1 MKEISML
8 HPMQPSKETD
18 NKLRWEAWDQDFKL
32 YIPKWRVP
40 QPWPIRIVVRLDD
53 DPRSFG
59 SVPAPRGPESAQA
72 RNLNEPLTALLL
84 KVKEHTQTVHYKPV
98 GQPKMWEIGEPY
110 IPSRSSMNSLRRTEF
125 GLRCLGILLQAR
137 GTRSSSSSL
146 KATVT

>member
-110 IPSRSSMNSLRRTEF
+110 IPFAFLDEQSPPDRIRIEVSWDPS
-125 GLRCLGILLQAR
+125 A
-137 GTRSSSSSL
+137 GTWDEEQ
-146 KATVT
+146 